1 MYKVYKITNSINN
14 KVYIGITKQTLKQR
28 LRNHKYVVRP
38 DYIQW
43 INNKTGNVD
52 AIRRTNEV
60 TKVKENYIRKG
71 LKER

>member
-1 MYKVYKITNSINN
+1 MNNINLEEFSLVTFPEYLLITGEWH
-14 KVYIGITKQTLKQR
+14 K